1 MSDPELV
8 SAGLTGP
15 HEAYTRAGISA
26 GKGFL
31 TFNIVLLLRPLSW
44 RLQGFTWPFSW
55 LGSAEEFEP
64 QISKVSV
71 FTRFRLD

>member
-8 SAGLTGP
+8 NAGLTDP
-15 HEAYTRAGISA
+15 HKAYSRAGISA

-31 TFNIVLLLRPLSW
+31 TSNIMLLLRPLSW

-71 FTRFRLD
+71 FIRFGLD